1 MREEREQ
8 MRGDW
13 LFASMNRF
21 VGGNRTE
28 FVVPDGHYRIS
39 RPLPMKA
46 GRLSGLGAHIHAVAP
61 AESCF
66 SIAHENANGPI
77 DLHVS
82 LSFDDHPSYVA
93 AIIIHPPK

>member
-13 LFASMNRF
+13 LCAAMDRF
-21 VGGNRTE
+21 VASDRTE
-28 FVVPDGHYRIS
+28 FVIPDGCYRVS
-39 RPLPMKA
+39 RPVPMKA
-46 GRLSGLGAHIHAVAP
+46 GHLFGHGARIHAVNP

-77 DLHVS
+77 RLHVCVS
-82 LSFDDHPSYVA
+82 HDNHPSYVA
-93 AIIIHPPK
+93 AVVIYPPK